1 MPGEDKASI
10 LFPVYTGHEL
20 YIIIPLVRIN
30 WAIILADNGTLM
42 TAKQRHLRA
51 APSSAPLP
59 VPAPPNCPGPGRRP
73 SPNKG
78 CTVTGGAARETV
90 FLTCQ
95 RLRTQTF
102 FLTTKG
108 VENLEGE
115 TSTESVLRRRTD
127 WLDRAALLSVHLKC
141 SVQILTSSIGV
152 KAALSKGLF
161 FFKPKKTSTQETQL
175 S

>member
-10 LFPVYTGHEL
+10 LFPVYTGREH
-20 YIIIPLVRIN
+20 YIIIPPVRIN

-51 APSSAPLP
+51 APPYR
-59 VPAPPNCPGPGRRP
+59 PGPGRRP

-95 RLRTQTF
+95 HLRTQTF
-102 FLTTKG
+102 FLATKG

-115 TSTESVLRRRTD
+115 TSTDSAYAEGQTSWREG
-127 WLDRAALLSVHLKC
+127 ALLSVRLKRPA
-141 SVQILTSSIGV
+141 QISTSFI
-152 KAALSKGLF
+152 
-161 FFKPKKTSTQETQL
+161 
-175 S
+175 